1 MRVGSVIMSRC
12 VIRLVVVVAVIFC
25 RRLLLDATGKCHI
38 DLGGLDSTSVHL
50 LNRDPNI
57 TEAQS
62 PRQLGQ
68 PLRPGTG
75 CQQRAKHHVAAD
87 SGYRVENR
95 KLSIRH
101 RLTICDGAW
110 GDGRPK
116 RSEWIEPT

>member
-1 MRVGSVIMSRC
+1 MSRY
-12 VIRLVVVVAVIFC
+12 VIRLVVVAAVISC
-25 RRLLLDATGKCHI
+25 RSLLLDATVQGQI
-38 DLGGLDSTSVHL
+38 ALGGLDSTSVHL

-75 CQQRAKHHVAAD
+75 CQPGAKHHVAAD

-101 RLTICDGAW
+101 RLTICDGGW
-110 GDGRPK
+110 G
-116 RSEWIEPT
+116 